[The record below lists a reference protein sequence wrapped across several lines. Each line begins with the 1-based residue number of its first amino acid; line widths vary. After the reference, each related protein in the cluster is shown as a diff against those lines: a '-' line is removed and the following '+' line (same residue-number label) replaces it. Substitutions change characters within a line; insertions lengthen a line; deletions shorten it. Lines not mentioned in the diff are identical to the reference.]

1 MTAAALPSTPAPKA
15 PGKGFAWALIIFGAI
30 SIVTG
35 FVAAV
40 YPGVTLL
47 VISILFG
54 INIIVI
60 SISDLVEALT
70 DSEADTVARVLVA
83 LLSIVGLIAGLIV
96 LRHPANSL
104 AVIIL
109 AIGLYLVVAGVVQT
123 IRALT
128 TLTQDR
134 ARRAFLGLLTLVA
147 GVIILAVPGISLVT
161 LAIFAA
167 AGMIVRG
174 VGSIALGIALR
185 KAA

>member
-1 MTAAALPSTPAPKA
+1 MSTATASPSTTPSA
-15 PGKGFAWALIIFGAI
+15 PGKGWAWALILFGVV

-35 FVAAV
+35 VVAAV

-54 INIIVI
+54 INILIM
-60 SISDLVEALT
+60 SMSDLIEALT

-83 LLSIVGLIAGLIV
+83 LLAIVGLVAGLIV
-96 LRHPANSL
+96 LRHPWNSL

-109 AIGLYLVVAGVVQT
+109 VLGLYLVVAGVVHT

-134 ARRAFLGLLTLVA
+134 ARRAFFGLLTFAA
-147 GVIILAVPGISLVT
+147 GVLILAVPGISLVT
-161 LAIFAA
+161 LAAFAA
-167 AGMIVRG
+167 AGMVVRG
-174 VGSIALGIALR
+174 IGAITLGLALR

>member
-1 MTAAALPSTPAPKA
+1 MTAAIAPNPAPQV
-15 PGKGFAWALIIFGAI
+15 PGKGWAYALIFFGVV
-30 SIVTG
+30 SIGTG
-35 FVAAV
+35 FAAAV

-54 INIIVI
+54 INIIIMSMV
-60 SISDLVEALT
+60 DLVEAIT
-70 DSEADTVARVLVA
+70 DSEAETLSRVLVG
-83 LLSIVGLIAGLIV
+83 LLSILGLIAGIIV

-109 AIGLYLVVAGVVQT
+109 AIGLYLIVAGVIHTV
-123 IRALT
+123 RALT

-134 ARRAFLGLLTLVA
+134 ARRALFGILTFTA

-161 LAIFAA
+161 LAAFAA

-174 VGSIALGIALR
+174 IGAIALGLKLR
-185 KAA
+185 KAL